1 MAATFPAKYCIPRH
15 ACGRAY
21 AFLSAAWSA
30 DPGASLGKAVLLLA
44 AVLVALA
51 ASNAIAAW
59 DRTEL
64 RQAALAFAVGAF
76 LSAIYLLV
84 VILTENAVKR
94 MTEIALDVNGEAP
107 AKNQLGA
114 LRQNV
119 TLLVLH
125 LWPALLSLTALT
137 RPSRRLTFALLFLA
151 AVTVLV
157 LLSERQSA
165 QVALVGSTLIF
176 AMAWMWQRGTSRVL
190 AIAWCLAFALV
201 LPLTFAAYQ
210 ADLHMEHSLPKSARA
225 RIILWEFTAEHV
237 LDTPWVGIGADGRKR
252 CIRV

>member
-1 MAATFPAKYCIPRH
+1 MATFPAKYCIPRH

-125 LWPALLSLTALT
+125 L
-137 RPSRRLTFALLFLA
+137 
-151 AVTVLV
+151 
-157 LLSERQSA
+157 
-165 QVALVGSTLIF
+165 
-176 AMAWMWQRGTSRVL
+176 
-190 AIAWCLAFALV
+190 
-201 LPLTFAAYQ
+201 
-210 ADLHMEHSLPKSARA
+210 
-225 RIILWEFTAEHV
+225 
-237 LDTPWVGIGADGRKR
+237 
-252 CIRV
+252 